1 MFWQKKQ
8 FLTKEETEIILQSV
22 RTNEAKTSGEIRIC
36 IESHCPY
43 MDSIER
49 AKEIF
54 LQLKMYNTKN
64 RNAVLIYIAHKDK
77 DFALFGDVHIINK
90 MERTFLANESKAL
103 AIHFFAKNYVVGLTN
118 CIEHLGTELN
128 KHFPSHGEQK
138 NELPDEI
145 IFGK

>member
-8 FLTKEETEIILQSV
+8 FLTKEETDTILQSIRV
-22 RTNEAKTSGEIRIC
+22 NEAKTSGEIRIC
-36 IESHCPY
+36 IESNCPY
-43 MDSIER
+43 MDSVER

-54 LQLKMYNTKN
+54 VQLKMYNTKN

-77 DFALFGDVHIINK
+77 DFALFGDVNIFNK

-103 AIHFFAKNYVVGLTN
+103 ARHFFTKNYVVGLSN
-118 CIEHLGTELN
+118 CIEHLGAELN
-128 KHFPSHGEQK
+128 KHFPPQGEQK
-138 NELPDEI
+138 NELPDDI